1 MAIKLSNYAVIDYNM
16 LYIFKII
23 EALLDKR
30 DHGNQQNPPFSKLHI
45 KLLELFKGSRS
56 LSNPWFS
63 LVRITKASSLAWLLN
78 LLVPTNK

>member
-30 DHGNQQNPPFSKLHI
+30 DHGNQQNPPFSKLQI
-45 KLLELFKGSRS
+45 EQLEQFEGSRTFTNFIEPI
-56 LSNPWFS
+56 LPKNRTEQPW
-63 LVRITKASSLAWLLN
+63 LQDVSSWH
-78 LLVPTNK
+78 P